1 MTAPIPN
8 DFTRARDA
16 LVGAGFSNSEAL
28 DLLVMNRK
36 SLRDQMA
43 MAALPWVVEAQGEVE
58 AAQRAYRY
66 ADAMLLAR
74 RGS

>member
-1 MTAPIPN
+1 MISYKQAY
-8 DFTRARDA
+8 RA
-16 LVGAGFSNSEAL
+16 LVA
-28 DLLVMNRK
+28 RK

-74 RGS
+74 RGK